1 MSALW
6 PDSDAT
12 QELLVA
18 ARGGDV
24 AAVNNLMERHRKA
37 LRRMVA
43 LRMDRQIAG
52 RVDASDIVQDVLVEA
67 NRRLADFIDD
77 GKMPFHLWLRQLA
90 KDRLIDMHRRH
101 HAQRRSVERE
111 QPIKADGNMDRSS
124 MDLEGQLS
132 DPQLT
137 PAAANIRKE
146 QRGLFWEAL
155 DDLCE
160 QDREVILMRHAEH
173 LGNSEVAEAL
183 DLSPAAAGMRYLR
196 AMRRLRAILKEDD
209 SQDE

>member
-6 PDSDAT
+6 PDSDQT
-12 QELLVA
+12 QELLLQ
-18 ARGGDV
+18 ARDGDE
-24 AAVNNLMERHRKA
+24 AAVNDLMERHRKA

-43 LRMDRQIAG
+43 LRMDRQISG

-67 NRRLADFIDD
+67 NRRLSDFIDD

-101 HAQRRSVERE
+101 HAQRRNVDRE
-111 QPIKADGNMDRSS
+111 QPIKADSNMDRSS

-146 QRGLFWEAL
+146 QRGLFWDAIEEL
-155 DDLCE
+155 GD
-160 QDREVILMRHAEH
+160 QDREIILMRHAEH

-183 DLSPAAAGMRYLR
+183 ELSPAAAGMRYLR
-196 AMRRLRAILKEDD
+196 AMRRLRAVLKDD
-209 SQDE
+209 D

>member
-1 MSALW
+1 MSAVW
-6 PDSDAT
+6 PDSDQT
-12 QELLVA
+12 QELLVQ
-18 ARGGDV
+18 AREGDA
-24 AAVNNLMERHRKA
+24 AAVNNLMERHRNA

-101 HAQRRSVERE
+101 HAQRRSVDRE

-146 QRGLFWEAL
+146 QRGRFWEAL
-155 DDLCE
+155 EQLAD

-183 DLSPAAAGMRYLR
+183 ELSPAAAGMRYLR
-196 AMRRLRAILKEDD
+196 AMRRLRSVLKE
-209 SQDE
+209 EE

>member
-1 MSALW
+1 MSKLW
-6 PDSDAT
+6 PDSEQT
-12 QELLVA
+12 QELLVQARAGDEA
-18 ARGGDV
+18 AIND
-24 AAVNNLMERHRKA
+24 LMERHRKA
-37 LRRMVA
+37 LRRLVA

-101 HAQRRSVERE
+101 HAQRRNVDRE

-146 QRGLFWEAL
+146 QRGLFWSAIEEL
-155 DDLCE
+155 ND
-160 QDREVILMRHAEH
+160 QDREIILMRHAEH

-183 DLSPAAAGMRYLR
+183 ELSPAAAGMRYLR
-196 AMRRLRAILKEDD
+196 AMRRLRAILKDED
-209 SQDE
+209 

>member
-6 PDSDAT
+6 PDSDQT
-12 QELLVA
+12 QELLLQAREGDSA
-18 ARGGDV
+18 AIND
-24 AAVNNLMERHRKA
+24 LMERHRKA

-67 NRRLADFIDD
+67 NRRLSDFIDD

-101 HAQRRSVERE
+101 HAQRRSVQRE

-146 QRGLFWEAL
+146 QQHLFWAAIEQL
-155 DDLCE
+155 GE
-160 QDREVILMRHAEH
+160 QDREIILMRHAEH

-183 DLSPAAAGMRYLR
+183 KLSPAAAGMRYLR
-196 AMRRLRAILKEDD
+196 AMRRLRTILKEG
-209 SQDE
+209 E